1 MDKTKRIKKNMR
13 KKIIIISTIL
23 ATLIVFTMFNA
34 NPVLCSDLKIQ
45 NGKPKIV
52 CYFSISQDWCEN
64 LVGNL
69 CDVEVLVSGQQDI
82 HSYDPSADVL
92 LKMDGAALYIKLGIG
107 IEAYTQAIQDNF
119 PSVPV
124 VTLRVDTATDPI
136 NGVEPTKDPVWT
148 FPDGSHPNNMHFWPS
163 PRFAI
168 KFVNRMAQG
177 IKEIIGASQPVS
189 FNSTIDDNLN
199 AYKEQLQQAYDWL
212 QANATIEPFASMKV
226 CPFHPAFI
234 YFLEDLGVE
243 RVAVIE
249 QQPGGTIPA
258 SHLAEVIDKLNSSC
272 LVLYHP
278 QEAEGKFHAEQV
290 ARDGE
295 ANITWLTPLLPI
307 DTPEG
312 LEGKYGAQI
321 DTYLEMLDF
330 NVYQLAHSDVP
341 PAAIT
346 ILGFPIVCILIPI
359 FGIGIILV
367 FKLKIKTK
375 T

>member
-1 MDKTKRIKKNMR
+1 MIQ
-13 KKIIIISTIL
+13 KKIIIFSTIL
-23 ATLIVFTMFNA
+23 AILTIFTMLNV

-45 NGKPKIV
+45 NDKPKIV
-52 CYFSISQDWCEN
+52 CYFSITQDWCKN

-82 HSYDPSADVL
+82 HSYDPSADAP
-92 LKMDGAALYIKLGIG
+92 LKMDGAALFIKLGIG
-107 IEAYTQAIQDNF
+107 IEAYAQAIQDSF
-119 PSVPV
+119 PSVPIAI
-124 VTLRVDTATDPI
+124 LRVDTATDPI
-136 NGVEPTKDPVWT
+136 NGVEPTQDPVWT

-168 KFVNRMAQG
+168 KFINRMAQR
-177 IKEIIGASQPVS
+177 IKEIIGTSQPVS

-199 AYKEQLQQAYDWL
+199 AYKEKLQQVYNWL

-226 CPFHPAFI
+226 CPFHPSFI

-249 QQPGGTIPA
+249 QQPGGTISA

-272 LVLYHP
+272 IVLYHP
-278 QEAEGKFHAEQV
+278 QEAEGKLHAEQV
-290 ARDGE
+290 ARDAG

-330 NVYQLAHSDVP
+330 NVYQLAYSDVP
-341 PAAIT
+341 PAATT
-346 ILGFPIVCILIPI
+346 IPGFHIVSILIPI

-367 FKLKIKTK
+367 FRFKIKMQTR
-375 T
+375 